1 MPSPAMVQ
9 RERPTRELFQQPL
22 FKKMRRELYGDEEA
36 SEYGTGSLRPPMV
49 EPELNQSLFASDGAP
64 SRLMSQIAC
73 TIEIDLPERLSEWK
87 RMSRSPHSFY
97 A

>member
-1 MPSPAMVQ
+1 M
-9 RERPTRELFQQPL
+9 E
-22 FKKMRRELYGDEEA
+22 MRKQA
-36 SEYGTGSLRPPMV
+36 STGLAAPMV

-87 RMSRSPHSFY
+87 RMSRSLHSFY
-97 A
+97 VKKVKGAEVKWHFLSFSIQNRNRSLRRQSRLK